1 MTDPKADASE
11 GREEIKARWARLRDE
26 LAGELKE
33 LRVDAAE
40 GLDKLDARI
49 QEWRDRTTVDE
60 KATEVWDDVE
70 AKARSVWDDL
80 KTEFRRRKAPPAEA
94 APVEREGDAGGAGKE

>member
-1 MTDPKADASE
+1 MSS
-11 GREEIKARWARLRDE
+11 RNRARF
-26 LAGELKE
+26 
-33 LRVDAAE
+33 AAE

-80 KTEFRRRKAPPAEA
+80 KAEFRRRKAPAPA
-94 APVEREGDAGGAGKE
+94 